1 MPRTMLTTTLQVQNA
16 PEGTHPVDGG
26 LLLQVT
32 ATGRRSW
39 LVRYTCRGKRRE
51 AGVGGFPAVS
61 LKDARLK
68 AAKIRAMAADGVDYV
83 EQRRAEAVAA
93 DAPAA
98 DPAPA
103 APTAPTF
110 ADVAADYLKAH
121 APSWK
126 TTKQSQVWLNSLTTH
141 AAPIWNKPVDTITRD
156 DVLNMLLPIWHTMPE
171 TGNRVRMRADDVL
184 NAAIAR
190 GLRPG
195 PSPAAWVNGLD
206 ALLPSWK
213 QVHKVEHYAALD
225 WKAAPGFYKR
235 LRGTLSLSALCLE
248 WVLLSACRVGEAAGA
263 EWREIDTESKTW
275 TIPAARAKSSR
286 PHRVP
291 LTPRMLVML
300 EALPRKNRCLF
311 PGGTDDHLNPESVRR
326 CLQRDL
332 GEPELTVH
340 GFRSTFRDW
349 AAAEGYPFDLAEQQ
363 LAHLVG
369 DETVR
374 AYYRG
379 DALDRRA
386 PMMAA
391 WAAYLAGGA

>member
-16 PEGTHPVDGG
+16 PEGTHSVEGG

-32 ATGRRSW
+32 ASGRRSW
-39 LVRYTCRGKRRE
+39 LVRYTCNGKRRE
-51 AGVGGFPAVS
+51 AGLGGFPGVS
-61 LKDARLK
+61 LKDARIK
-68 AAKIRAMAADGVDYV
+68 AAKIRTMAAEGVDYI
-83 EQRRAEAVAA
+83 EQRRAEAAA
-93 DAPAA
+93 AAAPAV
-98 DPAPA
+98 PPTPA
-103 APTAPTF
+103 APSF
-110 ADVAADYLKAH
+110 AEVAADYLKAH

-126 TTKQSQVWLNSLTTH
+126 TEKQSQVWLNSLTTH
-141 AAPIWNKPVDTITRD
+141 AAPIWNKPVDAITRD
-156 DVLNMLLPIWHTMPE
+156 DVLNLLLPIWHTKPE
-171 TGNRVRMRADDVL
+171 TGNRVRMRIDDVL
-184 NAAIAR
+184 SAAIVR

-195 PSPAAWVNGLD
+195 PSPAAWAHGLD

-213 QVHKVEHYAALD
+213 SIRTVEHHAALD
-225 WKAAPGFYKR
+225 WKAAPAFHKR
-235 LRGTLSLSALCLE
+235 LRSTLSLSALCLE

-263 EWREIDTESKTW
+263 EWREIDTESKIW
-275 TIPAARAKSSR
+275 TVPAARAKSGR

-291 LTPRMLVML
+291 ITTRMLAIL
-300 EALPRKNRCLF
+300 EALPRKDKHLF
-311 PGGTDDHLNPESVRR
+311 PGGTDGHLNPESVRR

-332 GEPELTVH
+332 AEPELTVH

-391 WAAYLAGGA
+391 WTAYLCGEGR